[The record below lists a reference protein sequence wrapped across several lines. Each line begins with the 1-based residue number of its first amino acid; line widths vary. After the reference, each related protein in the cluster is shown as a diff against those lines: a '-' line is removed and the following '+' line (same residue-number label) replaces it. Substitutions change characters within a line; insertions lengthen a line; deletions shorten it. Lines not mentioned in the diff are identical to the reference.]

1 MSSFSGKKSSVPIL
15 SASCRRV
22 TGTLSC
28 TADGEVTCS
37 DLIHSLLKSLEG
49 DGHSTS
55 AEGEKPLQFP
65 PVSPESLHQIC
76 DLVSSADFSQKDTFP
91 TLLKEQVSPVSAS
104 HLQDYRYLRQLLQLL
119 PVLESSKQVKRI
131 QELGTLCTQ
140 IREFGFSFSPAV
152 DLGYDDV
159 VSVLFG
165 DDLYL
170 HFFGIMECT
179 CIVSLSH
186 R

>member
-1 MSSFSGKKSSVPIL
+1 M
-15 SASCRRV
+15 
-22 TGTLSC
+22 
-28 TADGEVTCS
+28 
-37 DLIHSLLKSLEG
+37 
-49 DGHSTS
+49 
-55 AEGEKPLQFP
+55 
-65 PVSPESLHQIC
+65 
-76 DLVSSADFSQKDTFP
+76 
-91 TLLKEQVSPVSAS
+91 
-104 HLQDYRYLRQLLQLL
+104 QLL